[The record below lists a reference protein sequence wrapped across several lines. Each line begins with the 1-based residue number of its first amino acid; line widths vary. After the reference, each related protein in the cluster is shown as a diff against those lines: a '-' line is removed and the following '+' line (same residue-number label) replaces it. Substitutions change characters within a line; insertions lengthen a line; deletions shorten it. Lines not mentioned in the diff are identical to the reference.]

1 MDLNSVLIG
10 CVREAQRATD
20 KAATELDRVR
30 HMYMMTDEGVAQ
42 QRNQLFTAARETADA
57 AKERGLEAID
67 ATRAELDALE
77 QREGERRAADTEYMT
92 RLESKLRIAQG
103 MGPMTDKEADT
114 ARLKVLF
121 AEFADDPLAVSVIRH
136 TLGGEKSF
144 FFLPDD
150 DTGKRQKHLE
160 TAVKTLFEKA
170 MRQAGCDPASFNVN
184 PESRAA
190 ECDAF
195 CAYALAQDAHFS
207 MDDREVWNAT
217 TAKLR
222 EEGKPDAP
230 AFAMAVMGLR

>member
-10 CVREAQRATD
+10 CVHEAQRATD

-30 HMYMMTDEGVAQ
+30 QMYMMTDEGVAQ
-42 QRNQLFTAARETADA
+42 QRNQLFTAAREIADA

-77 QREGERRAADTEYMT
+77 QREGERRAADTDYMT

-121 AEFADDPLAVSVIRH
+121 AEFAGDPLAVSVIRH
-136 TLGGEKSF
+136 TLGEEKSF

-150 DTGKRQKHLE
+150 DTGKRQKHLD

-170 MRQAGCDPASFNVN
+170 MKQAGCDPASFNVN
-184 PESRAA
+184 PENRAA

-195 CAYALAQDAHFS
+195 CAYALAQDEYFS
-207 MDDREVWNAT
+207 RPDREVWQET
-217 TAKLR
+217 YDKR
-222 EEGKPDAP
+222 KQEGKPGAP
-230 AFAMAVMGLR
+230 VFDMAVMGLR